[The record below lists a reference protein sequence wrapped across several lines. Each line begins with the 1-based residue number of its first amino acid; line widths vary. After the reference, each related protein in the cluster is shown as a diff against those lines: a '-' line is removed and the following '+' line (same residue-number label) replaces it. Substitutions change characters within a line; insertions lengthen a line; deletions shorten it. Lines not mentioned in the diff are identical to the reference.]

1 MRLAAKLSFVS
12 FLAMGLAQ
20 FCAAQQVGSRDL
32 TQSWQPP
39 NDHLPSPLSAACP
52 TVNSTISP
60 GSQMPGATPKAIDD
74 KALEF
79 TIAELAPPELHIG
92 EDFTAT
98 VRLKNIGSAE
108 ILVPWQP
115 DGERVVRVSPDGK
128 EEMYEVADVTF
139 RLKTGAKHRAPMFL
153 ESAGALFAH
162 PDDEASYV
170 KLDPGRWV
178 DVKLKGVLTCGLP
191 ECPDDAV
198 PDDHAVLTAWWYQRI
213 LTHKVEGCSEDHG
226 SSVVRQLDSAPRSI
240 VVLAP
245 SSSTSESPSH

>member
-1 MRLAAKLSFVS
+1 MLTIVSVLA
-12 FLAMGLAQ
+12 LASVCLG
-20 FCAAQQVGSRDL
+20 QQVGSRDL
-32 TQSWQPP
+32 TLSWQAP

-52 TVNSTISP
+52 TVNSTISQGNP
-60 GSQMPGATPKAIDD
+60 PQQPAAKEIDD

-79 TIAELAPPELHIG
+79 TIAEVTPPELHIG

-108 ILVPWQP
+108 ILLPWQP
-115 DGERVVRVSPDGK
+115 DGERVVRISPDGK

-139 RLKTGAKHRAPMFL
+139 RLKTGAKRRTAMFL

-162 PDDEASYV
+162 PEDEASYI

-245 SSSTSESPSH
+245 ASSASESPSR

>member
-1 MRLAAKLSFVS
+1 MLTLIAVLALTP
-12 FLAMGLAQ
+12 LCLAQ
-20 FCAAQQVGSRDL
+20 EIGSRDL
-32 TQSWQPP
+32 TLAWEAP

-60 GSQMPGATPKAIDD
+60 GVQSKQPAAKNLDD
-74 KALEF
+74 KSLEF
-79 TIAELAPPELHIG
+79 TIAEVTPPELHIG
-92 EDFTAT
+92 DDFTAT

-108 ILVPWQP
+108 ILLPWQP

-162 PDDEASYV
+162 PEDEASYI

-213 LTHKVEGCSEDHG
+213 LTHKVEGCNEDHG

-245 SSSTSESPSH
+245 ASSASESPSH

>member
-1 MRLAAKLSFVS
+1 MRLAAKLSFISV
-12 FLAMGLAQ
+12 LALAP
-20 FCAAQQVGSRDL
+20 FCLAQQVGSRDL
-32 TQSWQPP
+32 TLSWQAP

-52 TVNSTISP
+52 TVNATISE
-60 GSQMPGATPKAIDD
+60 GLQPKQPAAKEIDD

-79 TIAELAPPELHIG
+79 TIAEVTPPELHIG
-92 EDFTAT
+92 DDFTAT

-139 RLKTGAKHRAPMFL
+139 RLKTGAKNRTSMFL

-162 PDDEASYV
+162 PDDEASYI

-178 DVKLKGVLTCGLP
+178 DIKLKGVVACGLP

-213 LTHKVEGCSEDHG
+213 LAHKVEGCSEDHS

-245 SSSTSESPSH
+245 SSSGSESPSH

>member
-1 MRLAAKLSFVS
+1 MRLGTTMSLTSL
-12 FLAMGLAQ
+12 LAVCLVN
-20 FCAAQQVGSRDL
+20 FCPAQQVGSRDL
-32 TQSWQPP
+32 TLSWQAP

-60 GSQMPGATPKAIDD
+60 GAQTQEPAAKAIDD

-79 TIAELAPPELHIG
+79 TIAEVDPPELHIG
-92 EDFTAT
+92 DDFTAT

-139 RLKTGAKHRAPMFL
+139 RLKTGARHRAPMFL

-191 ECPDDAV
+191 ECPDTAV
-198 PDDHAVLTAWWYQRI
+198 PDEHAVMTAWWYQRI

-226 SSVVRQLDSAPRSI
+226 SSVVRQLDSAPRSV

-245 SSSTSESPSH
+245 VSSGTDSPSH